1 VLDYIIVGAGP
12 AGLACAIEA
21 EKKGDTYLVLEKG
34 CVVNSIYNFP
44 SDMTFFSTP
53 EFLQLGEMVFVTDA
67 FRPTRNQVL
76 HYYLRVARE
85 YGLKIAQYHTVKSIT
100 RNGSS
105 FKVLA
110 ESRRHQTGIFNAKKV
125 ILATGYYDNPNHLD
139 IEGENLEKVSHY
151 YTEAHPLYD
160 QDVAVIGGK
169 NSAVEATLAFYR
181 AGARVTLIHRGNGIS
196 DSVKYWVKPDI
207 EKRIEA
213 GQIKAMF
220 NTVVTR
226 ITGESVF
233 IKNGGEEKEIKN
245 DSVFA
250 LTGYHPD
257 LDFLKE
263 CGVELHPET
272 LAPKHNPDSLETGI
286 NGLYV
291 AGSVAAG
298 LQCNKIFIENGREHG
313 KIII

>member
-53 EFLQLGEMVFVTDA
+53 ELLQLGEMVFVTDA

-76 HYYLRVARE
+76 HYYLQVARK

-151 YTEAHPLYD
+151 YMEAHPLYD

-169 NSAVEATLAFYR
+169 NSAVEAALAFYR

-213 GQIKAMF
+213 GRIKAMF

-263 CGVELHPET
+263 CGVELHQET
-272 LAPKHNPDSLETGI
+272 LAPKYNPDSLETGI